1 MLRTIP
7 RLVKNLTKN
16 MHLEK
21 SSTSMLLEDF
31 PPGAL
36 DIYRKQASFD
46 WKTLR
51 VLVEGNEL
59 LKLKMSV
66 WKRLEDDVLFQHS
79 PNSLSLDEQRKLAVQ
94 RMYRLKAWD
103 IYDYD
108 SLLDLNLNSAI
119 SIAIIQYDSSLC
131 VKYGLTFN
139 MFMGVLMGLGT
150 EKHFDYAGQA
160 KQGEIGGC
168 FALTEI
174 SHGTNTKAMKTL
186 ARYCPKTQHFLL
198 HTPNFEAAK
207 CWVGSLGKCA
217 THAIVFARLIT
228 PDSVDHGLHAFLVP
242 IRDPKTLLPY
252 PGVTVGD
259 LGEKISLNGVDNGF
273 IMFNNYPIPRDNLL
287 NKTGDV
293 TPEGVYTS
301 PFRDPSKRLGSSL
314 GALSTGRV
322 SIIGFCVA
330 YLSKAIAIAVRYAGV
345 RKQFGPPSQDKSLE
359 PEELPVLE
367 YELLQWRLFP
377 YLAAS
382 FMLKIFADYFT
393 REMGLFQSKLMMGED
408 KDLLA
413 AMGAEIHAL
422 SSAGKPLA
430 GWIARDGIQE
440 CREACGGHG
449 YLKVAGLGNLRND
462 NDPNCTYEGDN
473 NVLVQQTSNWLLTM
487 FKEKQY
493 ESPMGSIDF
502 LRDFDRI
509 IISKLSVKVAQDFC
523 SPKVVL
529 DMYEWLVCYLLKTT
543 ADRVQFNL
551 SRGLDSFAAKNFSQ
565 VYYARSLS
573 VVYAERF
580 AVRKFLEFAENSG
593 DVNTRNVL
601 TKLAVLYSTWS
612 LEKHLAT
619 FYQGGYLTNQN
630 SASLLRDAILA
641 LCAEI
646 KPESVA
652 LVDSIA
658 PPDFI
663 LNSALGKSDGKLY
676 ENLQAA
682 IFASPDVFARP
693 DWWQEV
699 VDWKSRHPQ
708 SKL

>member
-1 MLRTIP
+1 MLKKLP
-7 RLVKNLTKN
+7 RIVKRLTRN
-16 MHLEK
+16 MHLDKE
-21 SSTSMLLEDF
+21 SSVFLEDF
-31 PPGAL
+31 PSGPL
-36 DIYRKQASFD
+36 DVYRKLATFD
-46 WKTLR
+46 WKKLR
-51 VLVEGNEL
+51 LLIEGDEVLKV
-59 LKLKMSV
+59 KMSV
-66 WKRLEDDVLFQHS
+66 WKKLEDDVLFQHPPS
-79 PNSLSLDEQRKLAVQ
+79 SLSLDEQRKLAVQ

-103 IYDYD
+103 IYNYEA
-108 SLLDLNLNSAI
+108 LFDLNINSAI
-119 SIAIIQYDSSLC
+119 STAVIQYDSSLC

-150 EKHFDYAGQA
+150 DKHFEYADKA
-160 KQGEIGGC
+160 KKGEIGGC

-186 ARYCPKTQHFLL
+186 ARYCPKTQHFIL

-273 IMFNNYPIPRDNLL
+273 IMFNHYGIPRDNLL

-293 TPEGVYTS
+293 TPEGTYTS
-301 PFRDPSKRLGSSL
+301 PFRDPGKRFGSSL

-330 YLSKAIAIAVRYAGV
+330 YLSKAITIAVRYAGV
-345 RKQFGPPSQDKSLE
+345 RRQFGPPKQGSDSE

-377 YLAAS
+377 HLAAVY
-382 FMLKIFADYFT
+382 MLRVFSDYFT
-393 REMGLFQSKLMMGED
+393 REMGRFQMKLMEGGGD
-408 KDLLA
+408 KDYLG

-449 YLKVAGLGNLRND
+449 YLKIAGLGSLRND

-473 NVLVQQTSNWLLTM
+473 NVLVQQTSNWLLSLY
-487 FKEKQY
+487 KEKNY
-493 ESPMGSIDF
+493 SSPMSSADF
-502 LRDFDRI
+502 LKDFDRI
-509 IISKLSVKVAQDFC
+509 LNSRLSVKAPQDFC
-523 SPKVVL
+523 SPQVVL
-529 DMYEWLVCYLLKTT
+529 GMYEWLVCFLLKST
-543 ADRVQFNL
+543 AVKVQSNL
-551 SRGLDSFAAKNFSQ
+551 KRGLDLFTAKNFSQ
-565 VYYARSLS
+565 VYYARTLS
-573 VVYAERF
+573 IVYAERF
-580 AVRKFLEFAENSG
+580 AVKKLLEFAQDTD
-593 DVNTRNVL
+593 DVSARNVL

-619 FYQGGYLTNQN
+619 FYEGGYLINQN
-630 SASLLRDAILA
+630 SASLLRDAVLY
-641 LCAEI
+641 LCAEL
-646 KPESVA
+646 KPDAVA
-652 LVDSIA
+652 LVDAIA

-676 ENLQAA
+676 DNLQAA
-682 IFASPDVFARP
+682 IYASPDVFARP
-693 DWWQEV
+693 EWWQEV

-708 SKL
+708 CKL

>member
-1 MLRTIP
+1 MLSKLPIRVL
-7 RLVKNLTKN
+7 RNLARN
-16 MHLEK
+16 MHLDK
-21 SSTSMLLEDF
+21 DSLALLEDF
-31 PPGAL
+31 PSGPL
-36 DIYRKQASFD
+36 DLYRKQATFD
-46 WKTLR
+46 WKKLR
-51 VLVEGNEL
+51 LQIEGYEA
-59 LKLKMSV
+59 LKLKMTV
-66 WKRLEDDVLFQHS
+66 WKKLEDDVLFQHS
-79 PNSLSLDEQRKLAVQ
+79 PTSLSLDEQRKLAVQ
-94 RMYRLKAWD
+94 RMYRIKAWD
-103 IYDYD
+103 IYDYE
-108 SLLDLNLNSAI
+108 SLLDLNTNSAI
-119 SIAIIQYDSSLC
+119 SVAIIQYDSSLC

-150 EKHFDYAGQA
+150 DKHFKYAQQA
-160 KQGEIGGC
+160 SQGEIGGC

-174 SHGTNTKAMKTL
+174 SHGTNTKAMRTL
-186 ARYCPKTQHFLL
+186 ARYCPKTQHFIL

-242 IRDPKTLLPY
+242 IRDPKTLLAY

-273 IMFNNYPIPRDNLL
+273 IMFNHYGIPRDNLL

-301 PFRDPSKRLGSSL
+301 PFRDPGKRLGSSL

-322 SIIGFCVA
+322 SIIGFCLA
-330 YLSKAIAIAVRYAGV
+330 YLSKAVAIAVRYAGV
-345 RKQFGPPSQDKSLE
+345 RRQFGPPGK
-359 PEELPVLE
+359 EELPVLE

-377 YLAAS
+377 HLAGAY
-382 FMLKIFADYFT
+382 MLKVFSDYFT
-393 REMGLFQSKLMMGED
+393 RQLAQFQMKLMEGED
-408 KDLLA
+408 KDYLA
-413 AMGAEIHAL
+413 SMGAEIHAL

-430 GWIARDGIQE
+430 GWLARDGIQE

-449 YLKVAGLGNLRND
+449 YLKIAGLGSLRND

-487 FKEKQY
+487 FKERNFR
-493 ESPMGSIDF
+493 SPMSSIDF
-502 LRDFDRI
+502 LQNYEKI
-509 IISKLSVKVAQDFC
+509 LSSKLSVQTPVDFC
-523 SPKVVL
+523 SPETVL
-529 DMYEWLVCYLLKTT
+529 GMYEWLVCFLLQST
-543 ADRVQFNL
+543 AERVQSNL
-551 SRGLDSFAAKNFSQ
+551 SQGLDPFTAKNFSQ

-573 VVYAERF
+573 IVYGERF
-580 AVRKFLEFAENSG
+580 AVKKLLEFAEESD
-593 DVNTRNVL
+593 DVASRNVL
-601 TKLAVLYSTWS
+601 TKLALLYSTWS

-630 SASLLRDAILA
+630 SANLLRDAVLH
-641 LCAEI
+641 LCAQI
-646 KPESVA
+646 KPEAVA
-652 LVDSIA
+652 LVDAMA

-676 ENLQAA
+676 DNLQAA
-682 IFASPDVFARP
+682 IYASPDVFARP
-693 DWWQEV
+693 EWWQEV

-708 SKL
+708 CKL